1 LKYRYRNNNGTSLVL
16 WGLTS
21 VLAGCAP
28 EALPPEQPNVPARIT
43 VVAAGD
49 ILLARAIGEHIE
61 RTDEYKLPFAAIA
74 SELTTADIAF
84 GNLEGPFCEKPPY
97 TKEGMIF
104 RVRPRGVESLLSAGF
119 DVVSVANNHFGD
131 GGNACME
138 FSLAHLRE
146 AKIVSVGAGLGYDE
160 AHAGAVIVRKGI
172 RFAFLGYS
180 YAPRNDAPGAKKPVI
195 AGRDPA
201 QVRRDVAAAR
211 ARADVVLVSLHD
223 GAEYTRNIARE
234 TQEFTHAAIDAGAT
248 AVFGHHPHV
257 PQRVEAYANGWIFY
271 SLGNFVFWQKE
282 PAATR
287 TALLAR
293 LTFSGTKLEKV
304 EALPVV
310 IESPGVPRLASEKEG
325 APILKFAGLSSSVLW
340 PAPPEPRKDERH

>member
-1 LKYRYRNNNGTSLVL
+1 M
-16 WGLTS
+16 
-21 VLAGCAP
+21 
-28 EALPPEQPNVPARIT
+28 
-43 VVAAGD
+43 
-49 ILLARAIGEHIE
+49 E
-61 RTDEYKLPFAAIA
+61 RTGDYTLPFAVIA
-74 SELTTADIAF
+74 PELSGADIAF

-104 RVRPRGVESLLSAGF
+104 RVRPRAVESLVLAGF

-138 FSLAHLRE
+138 FSLARLRE
-146 AKIVSVGAGLGYDE
+146 AKIAPVGAGLSYDD
-160 AHAGAVIVRKGI
+160 AHASAILFRHGV

-180 YAPRNDAPGAKKPVI
+180 YAPRNDAPGAKNAVI

-223 GAEYTRNIARE
+223 GAEYTRAVARE
-234 TQEFTHAAIDAGAT
+234 TQEFARAAIDAGAT

-257 PQRVEAYANGWIFY
+257 PQRVEQYGNGWIFY
-271 SLGNFVFWQKE
+271 SLGNFVFWQNE

-293 LTFSGTKLEKV
+293 LTFSGAKLERV

-310 IESPGVPRLASEKEG
+310 IESPGVPRLANEKQA
-325 APILKFAGLSSSVLW
+325 APILKAVGLASPRIW
-340 PAPPEPRKDERH
+340 PSDRIP

>member
-1 LKYRYRNNNGTSLVL
+1 MALPRCGFVSSQLTLL
-16 WGLTS
+16 GLLC
-21 VLAGCAP
+21 LAGCGQAP
-28 EALPPEQPNVPARIT
+28 PPAVPPQPAPRIT

-49 ILLARAIGEHIE
+49 MLLARAIGERMASVGDYSI
-61 RTDEYKLPFAAIA
+61 PFAAIA
-74 SELTTADIAF
+74 PELSSADITF

-104 RVRPRGVESLLSAGF
+104 RIRPRGLESLVSAGF

-138 FSLAHLRE
+138 FSLARLRE
-146 AKIVSVGAGLGYDE
+146 ANIAPVGAGLSYDD
-160 AHAGAVIVRKGI
+160 AHDGAIAFRHGI

-180 YAPRNDAPGAKKPVI
+180 YAPRNDAPGAKNAVI

-211 ARADVVLVSLHD
+211 ARADVVIVSLHD
-223 GAEYTRNIARE
+223 GAEYTRNVARE
-234 TQEFTHAAIDAGAT
+234 TQEFTRAAIDAGAT

-257 PQRVEAYANGWIFY
+257 PQRVEAHAGGWIFY
-271 SLGNFVFWQKE
+271 SLGNFVFWQTE

-293 LTFSGTKLEKV
+293 LTFSGAKLEMV

-310 IESPGVPRLASEKEG
+310 IDSPGIPRLAHDKES
-325 APILKFAGLSSSVLW
+325 ALILKSIGLAS
-340 PAPPEPRKDERH
+340 PRIWTVN

>member
-1 LKYRYRNNNGTSLVL
+1 MVRSLCLLVPL
-16 WGLTS
+16 WLS
-21 VLAGCAP
+21 SCAQ
-28 EALPPEQPNVPARIT
+28 APPPAKPHPPPRTT

-49 ILLARAIGEHIE
+49 ILLARAVGERME
-61 RTDEYKLPFAAIA
+61 RTGDYSIPFATIA
-74 SELTTADIAF
+74 PTLSAADIAL

-104 RVRPRGVESLLSAGF
+104 RVRPRGVESLVYAGF
-119 DVVSVANNHFGD
+119 DVVNVANNHFGD
-131 GGNACME
+131 GGNGCIE
-138 FSLAHLRE
+138 FSLTHLRG
-146 AKIVSVGAGLGYDE
+146 AMIAPVGSGLSFDE
-160 AHAGAVIVRKGI
+160 AHGGSVIVRNGV

-180 YAPRNDAPGAKKPVI
+180 YAPRNDEPRAKNPVV

-211 ARADVVLVSLHD
+211 LRADVVFVSLHD
-223 GAEYTRNIARE
+223 GAEYTRNVARE
-234 TQEFTHAAIDAGAT
+234 TQEFAHAAMDAGAT

-257 PQRVEAYANGWIFY
+257 PQRIESYAGGWIFY
-271 SLGNFVFWQKE
+271 SLGNFVFWQND

-293 LTFSGTKLEKV
+293 LTFSGAKLETV

-310 IESPGVPRLASEKEG
+310 IESPGVPRLANEKES
-325 APILKFAGLSSSVLW
+325 AAILKAIGLTSSRVW
-340 PAPPEPRKDERH
+340 PVN

>member
-1 LKYRYRNNNGTSLVL
+1 LPPWASTRRALAILVL
-16 WGLTS
+16 LS
-21 VLAGCAP
+21 LASCAQAP
-28 EALPPEQPNVPARIT
+28 PPLPAQAPPRIT

-49 ILLARAIGEHIE
+49 ILLARALGERME
-61 RTDEYKLPFAAIA
+61 RSGDYTIPFAAIA
-74 SELTTADIAF
+74 AALTAADIAF
-84 GNLEGPFCEKPPY
+84 GNLEGPFCERPPY

-104 RVRPRGVESLLSAGF
+104 RVRPRAVESLVFAGF
-119 DVVSVANNHFGD
+119 DVVSVANNHFSD

-138 FSLAHLRE
+138 FSLARLRE
-146 AKIVSVGAGLGYDE
+146 AKIAPVGAALSYDD
-160 AHAGAVIVRKGI
+160 AHAGAMVIRRGV

-180 YAPRNDAPGAKKPVI
+180 YAPRNDVPGAKNAVI

-223 GAEYTRNIARE
+223 GAEYSRNVARE
-234 TQEFTHAAIDAGAT
+234 TQEFAHAAIDAGAT

-257 PQRVEAYANGWIFY
+257 PQRVEAYAGGWIFY
-271 SLGNFVFWQKE
+271 SLGNLVFWQNE

-293 LTFSGTKLEKV
+293 LTFSGAKLEKA

-310 IESPGVPRLASEKEG
+310 IESPGIPRLADDKES
-325 APILKFAGLSSSVLW
+325 APILKAVGLASPRIW
-340 PAPPEPRKDERH
+340 PAD

>member
-1 LKYRYRNNNGTSLVL
+1 VHSNANLLACFFLVVLSL
-16 WGLTS
+16 GGCGKSPTP
-21 VLAGCAP
+21 LAAP
-28 EALPPEQPNVPARIT
+28 KPPPSIS

-49 ILLARAIGEHIE
+49 ILLARAMGEQMAS
-61 RTDEYKLPFAAIA
+61 TGDYSLAFSGIA
-74 SELTTADIAF
+74 TELKSASIAF

-97 TKEGMIF
+97 TKEGMLF
-104 RVRPRGVESLLSAGF
+104 RVRPRGLDSLQLAGL

-138 FSLAHLRE
+138 FSLSQLRE
-146 AKIVSVGAGLGYDE
+146 AKIAPVGAGLSFEE
-160 AHAGAVIVRKGI
+160 AHAGAVLFRDGV

-180 YAPRNDAPGAKKPVI
+180 YAPRNDAPGGINTVSGRNPV
-195 AGRDPA
+195 
-201 QVRRDVAAAR
+201 QVRVDVAAAR
-211 ARADVVLVSLHD
+211 ARADVVIVSIHD
-223 GAEYTRNIARE
+223 GAEYSRNVARE
-234 TQEFTHAAIDAGAT
+234 TQQFARAAIDAGAT

-257 PQRVEAYANGWIFY
+257 PQRVESYGNGWIFY

-293 LTFSGTKLEKV
+293 LTFSGAKLEKV

-310 IESPGVPRLASEKEG
+310 IESPGIPRLAGEKES
-325 APILKFAGLSSSVLW
+325 APILKAIGLNAPRIW
-340 PAPPEPRKDERH
+340 PVD

>member
-1 LKYRYRNNNGTSLVL
+1 MIRLSFLIRALSVALPL
-16 WGLTS
+16 WM
-21 VLAGCAP
+21 AGCAQ
-28 EALPPEQPNVPARIT
+28 APPPAAPQAPPRAT
-43 VVAAGD
+43 VVAVGD
-49 ILLARAIGEHIE
+49 ILLARAIGERME
-61 RTDEYKLPFAAIA
+61 RTGDYTIPFAAIA
-74 SELTTADIAF
+74 PTLSAADIAF

-104 RVRPRGVESLLSAGF
+104 RVRPRGVESLSFASF
-119 DVVSVANNHFGD
+119 DAVSVANNHFGD

-146 AKIVSVGAGLGYDE
+146 AKIAPVGAGMTYEE
-160 AHAGAVIVRKGI
+160 AHSGEVLLRDGI

-180 YAPRNDAPGAKKPVI
+180 YAPRNDAPGAKNPVV

-211 ARADVVLVSLHD
+211 AHADVVLVSLHD
-223 GAEYTRNIARE
+223 GAEYTRNVARE
-234 TQEFTHAAIDAGAT
+234 TQEFAHAAMEAGAT
-248 AVFGHHPHV
+248 AVFGHHPHL
-257 PQRVEAYANGWIFY
+257 PQRVESYAGGWIFY
-271 SLGNFVFWQKE
+271 SLGNFVFWQND

-293 LTFSGTKLEKV
+293 LTFSGAKLETV

-310 IESPGVPRLASEKEG
+310 IESPGVPRLANEKES
-325 APILKFAGLSSSVLW
+325 AAILKAVGLTTSRVW
-340 PAPPEPRKDERH
+340 PAN